1 MSSAAPR
8 GRNGHARVHAAR
20 RPSWPASVLRR
31 ASAGGAPPRPSQAP
45 RIPPWLVPG
54 AAIAFNGRGGM
65 VPLAGRC
72 TAVHPSSGLV
82 EIDALPGRFDYRLF
96 DPVPALDP
104 VPPRARQGPLID
116 RRMAVAFKDELASE
130 APKKDTPP
138 AGVERLWLDYNVAAD
153 ELWIDG
159 VKYLAAEFRAFA
171 AALGPEYRNQRV
183 YVYPSLD
190 ALPVEA
196 RELRERLAR
205 CLAELQLWALRCQ
218 VCAGSGFSGPD
229 RPCVVCLSTRQLL
242 AKAGAL

>member
-82 EIDALPGRFDYRLF
+82 EIDALPGCFDDRLF
-96 DPVPALDP
+96 DPVPALAT
-104 VPPRARQGPLID
+104 VAARALHGRLIPRRAHILYKH
-116 RRMAVAFKDELASE
+116 AHASE
-130 APKKDTPP
+130 
-138 AGVERLWLDYNVAAD
+138 
-153 ELWIDG
+153 
-159 VKYLAAEFRAFA
+159 
-171 AALGPEYRNQRV
+171 
-183 YVYPSLD
+183 
-190 ALPVEA
+190 
-196 RELRERLAR
+196 
-205 CLAELQLWALRCQ
+205 
-218 VCAGSGFSGPD
+218 
-229 RPCVVCLSTRQLL
+229 
-242 AKAGAL
+242 